1 MKKAAIVALAPAGV
15 FVTDRAAMKGGN
27 EACQTTG

>member
-1 MKKAAIVALAPAGV
+1 MKKEAMVALVTAGV
-15 FVTDRAAMKGGN
+15 FATVLAAMKGGN